1 MADTNNSAKINI
13 AVDLIPGDTKELA
26 KVVNTFKNELTS
38 GADLSKYFKYL
49 TKSYTK
55 AIGSLSKPQ
64 STVDKYIN
72 GVAIKTAYENMQ
84 KINDLRTAAGNK
96 PFEMPEMDFKISGS
110 QIKDIANLT
119 SVLEKMGR
127 TLSKAK
133 TEIDSFSG
141 SIPEMML
148 SITKA
153 EISRVK
159 KDLKKKSDSDQ
170 RELENL
176 LKSGNA
182 DKQAMTDALN
192 RYIDSYSQFEALKSG
207 LQGTV
212 KIPKSKYFDELISK
226 ASQFGMSS
234 KDMTALLSKAI
245 SPDNIGVIQKD
256 LSTMLNNAY
265 RNIDLNYSKII
276 SDSMQSANEKNIEKE
291 LSSYIDYINNNI
303 ENLRGIKQSIRV
315 DDKTSKKDKITRYQ
329 AVIDEAINIAELES
343 LVKSTGAKN
352 INTTKLSASTK
363 AEIDDISQETNM
375 IFDISDELN
384 SVDFSNFTQLDNKS
398 AEELLAIY
406 SQIEDVIK
414 NIQRYNILANG
425 EYGTTFSLESGN
437 DLTIADL
444 MEKQSK
450 IKELAMSQG
459 VEITSFGENVEI
471 AQRVLDNAVRIAD
484 GRSLNFFSALAQNIP
499 DISGAIDDETAEV
512 NKSGEELREAV
523 NNASEAESTLSGNNN
538 NSSASS
544 AADRNHLNVD
554 SAANDT
560 TQSFNDKTEAI
571 NNEAIAME
579 NAAQREV
586 EALERIK
593 QKVIEVKNAVANGMS
608 SSPADTSDDTAQ
620 TDSEEQANNIPAIDS
635 LTEEISAANMLAEA
649 IAKVKTAYTEKE
661 QTVKNVSS
669 ASIENIN
676 EIKKAVNEL
685 GTSIESIPTV
695 NAARSESIENSDS
708 SQSPVSAIR
717 ENLIAS
723 LNGEQSIPIS
733 FIPDIKNLRQQI
745 ADELKD
751 IPIEITNN
759 NIDNSISFENITV
772 NNDELTAL
780 RNSIKSKLT
789 DVEIQSFKVD
799 SAAEKIKSD
808 LENVLK
814 DVELRF
820 DTHDLQQDIRTAIS
834 NNSAETANVSDS
846 VSANISDSTS
856 SNTRRRTASTQSQR
870 NMYARLTEDIK
881 TAYNT
886 AEKFK
891 QEYSDILNGEL
902 NTALLSNID
911 RLSEERTVNIDNSES
926 LKTWISDS
934 TNILNNWNTIKEQ
947 IANSLK
953 LAGKYGE
960 AAIASMSNV
969 SYSSKANSSLN
980 SVKQRHTK
988 NLNTEQLNTFNSK
1001 LNDIQSHIEQVN
1013 NNAENFTAQ
1022 TVDNIENEI
1031 RELDHFGRTM
1041 ADVNSLEKALT
1052 NLSNLRNKLTARNF
1066 TGSLVDGQSDSWQN
1080 QFNSMER
1087 EIRDVINGSSNA
1099 APGSLDTLQNALN
1112 RVRESYESLSAAAN
1126 RGITFSNSS
1135 TSVANLN
1142 AKFEDLINKMLRFKE
1157 TNSRISRDSGLSNE
1171 LDTLISQAQTLGRT
1185 PLNLKQVTAQ
1195 FNSLKNT
1202 VMSRGL
1208 SGRSL
1213 GDEISYIAEKIGL
1226 KTVLGGTVYKVIDY
1240 LKQMVSVVKELDT
1253 GMTTLKRVSTAT
1265 AEEYSTFFKD
1275 AAQSAHDMGSGIKD
1289 VVDAAGEFSKLG
1301 YSLEEASSLGKS
1313 AVTYAN
1319 VGFMDTASAIES
1331 MSSVIQG
1338 FKVDAE
1344 DAIRVV
1350 DRMNIVGNKFAISSK
1365 GIGDGLQRAA
1375 SSLVAAGNDI
1385 DESIALITAG
1395 NTVLQ
1400 DPESVA
1406 NGLKVIGMRLRGAK
1420 TELERE
1426 SEETDGMIESTSKL
1440 QDKIKSMT
1448 GVDIMSDNDTF
1459 KSTYDILL
1467 EIANVWEDISDIDQA
1482 ALLELLAGKNRA
1494 NVLAAILQSPDVL
1507 KSVYDTSVNS
1517 AGSAERELETYL
1529 DSIEGRMSQ
1538 LQATFQKLSSDV
1550 VGSELVKK
1558 IVTIADTALQAV
1570 DGLITL
1576 GGTFGKIFTGDN
1588 DKWAERFDQVKA
1600 LPTILG
1606 AISAAVSVKKGGKA
1620 DGLLGI
1626 NYALCLSN

>member
-1 MADTNNSAKINI
+1 MRKISNARNKLFEKI
-13 AVDLIPGDTKELA
+13 KELGDTFPYYNKDSFETIVGDGYDKNQNISTLFSKLYA
-26 KVVNTFKNELTS
+26 DIAGEEYDFQNNTDVDEVKGVYEDLKSDLT
-38 GADLSKYFKYL
+38 LLLQLKK
-49 TKSYTK
+49 
-55 AIGSLSKPQ
+55 SLS
-64 STVDKYIN
+64 SS
-72 GVAIKTAYENMQ
+72 
-84 KINDLRTAAGNK
+84 
-96 PFEMPEMDFKISGS
+96 DFK
-110 QIKDIANLT
+110 
-119 SVLEKMGR
+119 
-127 TLSKAK
+127 
-133 TEIDSFSG
+133 
-141 SIPEMML
+141 SI
-148 SITKA
+148 I
-153 EISRVK
+153 
-159 KDLKKKSDSDQ
+159 
-170 RELENL
+170 N
-176 LKSGNA
+176 
-182 DKQAMTDALN
+182 
-192 RYIDSYSQFEALKSG
+192 
-207 LQGTV
+207 
-212 KIPKSKYFDELISK
+212 
-226 ASQFGMSS
+226 S
-234 KDMTALLSKAI
+234 KDFDINAEAFNKHFVDILS
-245 SPDNIGVIQKD
+245 VIQKD
-256 LSTMLNNAY
+256 ETALNDFMGQAKEFQGM
-265 RNIDLNYSKII
+265 IGEVFGSK
-276 SDSMQSANEKNIEKE
+276 
-291 LSSYIDYINNNI
+291 YILP
-303 ENLRGIKQSIRV
+303 EF
-315 DDKTSKKDKITRYQ
+315 
-329 AVIDEAINIAELES
+329 
-343 LVKSTGAKN
+343 KSTGTGSGN
-352 INTTKLSASTK
+352 SDYDN
-363 AEIDDISQETNM
+363 DIVKSLE
-375 IFDISDELN
+375 EKCE
-384 SVDFSNFTQLDNKS
+384 QLEKENEQLQKSNKS
-398 AEELLAIY
+398 NNNPD
-406 SQIEDVIK
+406 STV
-414 NIQRYNILANG
+414 
-425 EYGTTFSLESGN
+425 
-437 DLTIADL
+437 
-444 MEKQSK
+444 
-450 IKELAMSQG
+450 
-459 VEITSFGENVEI
+459 
-471 AQRVLDNAVRIAD
+471 
-484 GRSLNFFSALAQNIP
+484 P

-512 NKSGEELREAV
+512 EKSGEELRDAV
-523 NNASEAESTLSGNNN
+523 NNANEAGNTLSGNAS
-538 NSSASS
+538 NSSVPPVTDES
-544 AADRNHLNVD
+544 NLNVN

-560 TQSFNDKTEAI
+560 AQSFNDKTDAI

-608 SSPADTSDDTAQ
+608 SSPADTGDYTAQ
-620 TDSEEQANNIPAIDS
+620 TGSEKQANNIPAIDS
-635 LTEEISAANMLAEA
+635 LTGEISAANMLAEA

-669 ASIENIN
+669 ASIESIN

-695 NAARSESIENSDS
+695 NAARSESIENPDS

-723 LNGEQSIPIS
+723 LNGEQSIPVS

-759 NIDNSISFENITV
+759 NIDNSISLANITV
-772 NNDELTAL
+772 SNDELTAL

-789 DVEIQSFKVD
+789 DIEIQSFKVD

-808 LENVLK
+808 LENILK

-820 DTHDLQQDIRTAIS
+820 DTHSLQQDIRTAIS
-834 NNSAETANVSDS
+834 NSSAETANVSDS

-926 LKTWISDS
+926 LKTWIADS
-934 TNILNNWNTIKEQ
+934 TSILNNWNVIREQ

-1001 LNDIQSHIEQVN
+1001 LNEIQSHIEQVN

-1031 RELDHFGRTM
+1031 RELDNFGRTM
-1041 ADVNSLEKALT
+1041 ADVNNLEKALT

-1066 TGSLVDGQSDSWQN
+1066 TGSLVDGQNDSWQN

-1087 EIRDVINGSSNA
+1087 EIRDVISSSSNA
-1099 APGSLDTLQNALN
+1099 APGSLDTLQNDLN

-1226 KTVLGGTVYKVIDY
+1226 KAVLGGTVYKVIDY

-1467 EIANVWEDISDIDQA
+1467 EIADVWEDISDIDQA

-1570 DGLITL
+1570 DGLMTL

-1588 DKWAERFDQVKA
+1588 DKWAERFDQIKA

-1606 AISAAVSVKKGGKA
+1606 AISAAVSVKNGGKA

>member
-13 AVDLIPGDTKELA
+13 AVDLIPGDIKELA

-38 GADLSKYFKYL
+38 GVDLSKYFKYL

-141 SIPEMML
+141 TIPEMML

-182 DKQAMTDALN
+182 DKQVMTDALN
-192 RYIDSYSQFEALKSG
+192 RYIDSYSQFEVLRSG
-207 LQGTV
+207 IKGAV
-212 KIPKSKYFDELISK
+212 KISRAKFFDELIDSS
-226 ASQFGMSS
+226 SQFGITSD
-234 KDMTALLSKAI
+234 DMTSLLTKSI
-245 SPDNIGVIQKD
+245 SPDNIDAIQKNFSAMLKAAGKEVNLNISTSGDGIIIQDIVSASGLDDKSVDEEIKSKVAKIKKDIQDAYDELVD
-256 LSTMLNNAY
+256 LDPKTDKNEINRVQKQLLSKIKEMGEIAPYYNKTSFENIVGDGYDKNHSISSIFSKFYGDNAGLGFNAKNIGQTEKIKEEYNNLKS
-265 RNIDLNYSKII
+265 DLNLLLQMKKSLSSFDFKSIVNSEDLNINAEAFNNYFKDIHSAIKE
-276 SDSMQSANEKNIEKE
+276 DDAALKDFMVEANEF
-291 LSSYIDYINNNI
+291 
-303 ENLRGIKQSIRV
+303 
-315 DDKTSKKDKITRYQ
+315 Q
-329 AVIDEAINIAELES
+329 AMIGEVF
-343 LVKSTGAKN
+343 GAKN
-352 INTTKLSASTK
+352 ILSEFIT
-363 AEIDDISQETNM
+363 
-375 IFDISDELN
+375 
-384 SVDFSNFTQLDNKS
+384 VDQP
-398 AEELLAIY
+398 
-406 SQIEDVIK
+406 
-414 NIQRYNILANG
+414 IQRGSNTG
-425 EYGTTFSLESGN
+425 DKSSP
-437 DLTIADL
+437 
-444 MEKQSK
+444 
-450 IKELAMSQG
+450 
-459 VEITSFGENVEI
+459 
-471 AQRVLDNAVRIAD
+471 
-484 GRSLNFFSALAQNIP
+484 NIP
-499 DISGAIDDETAEV
+499 
-512 NKSGEELREAV
+512 
-523 NNASEAESTLSGNNN
+523 EAE
-538 NSSASS
+538 
-544 AADRNHLNVD
+544 
-554 SAANDT
+554 NDT
-560 TQSFNDKTEAI
+560 KKSFNDKTEAI

-608 SSPADTSDDTAQ
+608 SSPTDTGDDTAQ
-620 TDSEEQANNIPAIDS
+620 TDSEEQANNIPAINS

-669 ASIENIN
+669 TSIESIN
-676 EIKKAVNEL
+676 EIKKAINEL

-695 NAARSESIENSDS
+695 NAARSESIENPDS
-708 SQSPVSAIR
+708 SQSPVSAIL

-759 NIDNSISFENITV
+759 NIDNSISLENITV
-772 NNDELTAL
+772 SNDELTLL

-808 LENVLK
+808 LENILK

-820 DTHDLQQDIRTAIS
+820 DIHSLHQDIRMAIS
-834 NNSAETANVSDS
+834 NSSAETANVSDS
-846 VSANISDSTS
+846 VSTSVSDSTS
-856 SNTRRRTASTQSQR
+856 SNTRTRTASTQSQR

-881 TAYNT
+881 AAYNA

-891 QEYSDILNGEL
+891 REYSDILNGDL

-926 LKTWISDS
+926 LKTWIADS
-934 TNILNNWNTIKEQ
+934 TSILNNWNVIREQ

-1001 LNDIQSHIEQVN
+1001 LSEIQSHIEQVN
-1013 NNAENFTAQ
+1013 NNAENFTAH

-1031 RELDHFGRTM
+1031 RELDNFGRTM
-1041 ADVNSLEKALT
+1041 ADVNSLEKALN

-1087 EIRDVINGSSNA
+1087 EIRDVINSSSNA
-1099 APGSLDTLQNALN
+1099 APGSLDTLQNDLN

-1226 KTVLGGTVYKVIDY
+1226 KAVLGGTVYKVIDY

-1265 AEEYSTFFKD
+1265 AEEYSAFFNG

-1301 YSLEEASSLGKS
+1301 YSLEEASSLGES

-1350 DRMNIVGNKFAISSK
+1350 DRMNDVGNKFAISSK

-1406 NGLKVIGMRLRGAK
+1406 HGLKVIGMRLRGAK

-1517 AGSAERELETYL
+1517 AGSAERELKTYL

-1606 AISAAVSVKKGGKA
+1606 AISAAVSVKNGGKA

-1626 NYALCLSN
+1626 NHALCLSNRANA